1 MKLLRNIS
9 IRRKIT
15 LIIMLVSLVSLTLA
29 VSVFTFTER
38 TNARQFAVN
47 NLQTMAEI
55 IAANSKAA
63 ILFRDNIAAEE
74 TLEFLKYQDN
84 ILAATIY
91 GPDYEQFATYTK
103 PGTEHKTPE
112 LHSNADNTLL
122 WKNFIDISNTITH
135 EGVHVGHVHL
145 RSDIK
150 LIHDHLS
157 WYVIVALLVLFASLL
172 LSFLLSERMQ
182 HIITDPLLLL
192 SDIAR
197 QITTEKNYSLRLEC
211 ESKDEVGNLMC
222 DFNEMLEQI
231 QIRDKELE
239 LHRSELEHLVA
250 RRTADLELVNRELEV
265 AKQEA
270 EQIAGK
276 MEYHAHHDALT
287 GLPNRS
293 LLIDRIGIGLSHAH
307 RENSLAGLL
316 FLDLDRFKIINDSL
330 GHAIG
335 DQLLQVIAKRL
346 ESCIREDDTVARLGG
361 DEFMVLLPTI
371 EKTSDAGYIG
381 KRIIDALN
389 EPVNCDGY
397 ELNVTTSIGVS
408 IYPYDGKST
417 DALIKS
423 ADISMYRAK
432 GLGRNRLVY
441 YTAEMNEESRKR
453 LMLETDLRKA
463 LDKQQFELLYQ
474 PIVDTRKNT
483 ILGAEALIL
492 WNHPTMGIIPPAE
505 FIPIAEDTGLIVPIG
520 EWVIRNAFGK
530 LRNWNDTGHPRL
542 RIAVNL
548 SPTQLSRPGLISV
561 VEQAID
567 EFQVSPYSVD
577 FEITES
583 VAIQNLDSATLTLE
597 KLKKLGISISLDD
610 FGTGYSSLSHLHT
623 LPIDTIK
630 IGQSFVKNIPDSMG
644 DMSIAQAI
652 IAMANS
658 LDLSLVAEGVENIKQ
673 MNFFR
678 QQGIH
683 VIQGHLFSA
692 PVAEEEFMQMLES
705 RTTLTPLNIVK

>member
-250 RRTADLELVNRELEV
+250 IDV
-265 AKQEA
+265 
-270 EQIAGK
+270 GK
-276 MEYHAHHDALT
+276 PCRFAVFRDTDVL
-287 GLPNRS
+287 RS
-293 LLIDRIGIGLSHAH
+293 A
-307 RENSLAGLL
+307 
-316 FLDLDRFKIINDSL
+316 
-330 GHAIG
+330 
-335 DQLLQVIAKRL
+335 
-346 ESCIREDDTVARLGG
+346 LGG
-361 DEFMVLLPTI
+361 LVRDFHESPCGRALHFRAEIPLSDLPGHVTVVPHEFRQGRFVL
-371 EKTSDAGYIG
+371 
-381 KRIIDALN
+381 
-389 EPVNCDGY
+389 
-397 ELNVTTSIGVS
+397 
-408 IYPYDGKST
+408 
-417 DALIKS
+417 
-423 ADISMYRAK
+423 
-432 GLGRNRLVY
+432 RNR
-441 YTAEMNEESRKR
+441 
-453 LMLETDLRKA
+453 
-463 LDKQQFELLYQ
+463 
-474 PIVDTRKNT
+474 
-483 ILGAEALIL
+483 
-492 WNHPTMGIIPPAE
+492 
-505 FIPIAEDTGLIVPIG
+505 
-520 EWVIRNAFGK
+520 
-530 LRNWNDTGHPRL
+530 
-542 RIAVNL
+542 
-548 SPTQLSRPGLISV
+548 
-561 VEQAID
+561 QA
-567 EFQVSPYSVD
+567 
-577 FEITES
+577 
-583 VAIQNLDSATLTLE
+583 A
-597 KLKKLGISISLDD
+597 
-610 FGTGYSSLSHLHT
+610 
-623 LPIDTIK
+623 
-630 IGQSFVKNIPDSMG
+630 
-644 DMSIAQAI
+644 
-652 IAMANS
+652 
-658 LDLSLVAEGVENIKQ
+658 
-673 MNFFR
+673 
-678 QQGIH
+678 
-683 VIQGHLFSA
+683 
-692 PVAEEEFMQMLES
+692 
-705 RTTLTPLNIVK
+705 